1 MFAPD
6 GVVAAALWSAVPV
19 VLVAFADASGAVV
32 AGAVVLALADASG
45 VVAGAVVLALA
56 DAAGVVAGAV
66 VLALADASG
75 VVAGAVVLAL
85 AFMSGLLVD
94 VEAVVFEVLSAGAA
108 VLPSGTAVDV
118 SAVIAAGVELL
129 EVLEAVE
136 LSDFWQSSEI
146 FCITVT
152 LKLSPLIVPV
162 SWTVL
167 PLFALRSL
175 VLPVSL

>member
-56 DAAGVVAGAV
+56 DA
-66 VLALADASG
+66 SG

-85 AFMSGLLVD
+85 AFMSGLLV
-94 VEAVVFEVLSAGAA
+94 ELAAVFGFEVLPAGAA
-108 VLPSGTAVDV
+108 VLPSGTAVAV

-129 EVLEAVE
+129 DVEAVE

-146 FCITVT
+146 FCTTVT